1 MSEMKINIENQFKPC
16 IRIKDPVSAL
26 SHFIG
31 FLLAIILTPVLLS
44 KAALYYSDTLSMA
57 SLSIYCLSLIIL
69 YGASSAYHAFVLS
82 PNGTRILKKIDH
94 VSIFLLIAGTYTP
107 ICLLKLKQDGILLV
121 KIAWIIALLGT
132 ILKLFWVYCP
142 KYVSSILYI
151 AMGWTALFK
160 IGAIHAALA
169 GPGFMWLLLGGA
181 FYTIGGIIYALK
193 ISFSRNWSE
202 HEIFHIFVLLGSF
215 CHYLMIFCYVI

>member
-1 MSEMKINIENQFKPC
+1 
-16 IRIKDPVSAL
+16 
-26 SHFIG
+26 
-31 FLLAIILTPVLLS
+31 
-44 KAALYYSDTLSMA
+44 
-57 SLSIYCLSLIIL
+57 
-69 YGASSAYHAFVLS
+69 
-82 PNGTRILKKIDH
+82 
-94 VSIFLLIAGTYTP
+94 
-107 ICLLKLKQDGILLV
+107 
-121 KIAWIIALLGT
+121 
-132 ILKLFWVYCP
+132 
-142 KYVSSILYI
+142 
-151 AMGWTALFK
+151 MGWTALFK